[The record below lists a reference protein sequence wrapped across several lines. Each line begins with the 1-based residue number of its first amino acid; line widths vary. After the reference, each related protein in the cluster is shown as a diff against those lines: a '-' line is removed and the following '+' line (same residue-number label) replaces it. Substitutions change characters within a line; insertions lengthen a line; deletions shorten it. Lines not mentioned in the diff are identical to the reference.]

1 MTNCLSVATIE
12 LSFAGKLIQG
22 GPSRNSQHPSPLIH
36 TLDDDSLLKVFSL
49 YRPLI
54 LDESEADN
62 NQFLDGG
69 EWNRERWWFTLV
81 HVCRRWRLL
90 VFESASHL
98 RLSLVCARGTPVADM
113 LAHSPP
119 LPLII
124 DHLDQHN
131 DITAADEHGIT
142 LALQHRDRVRRIRL
156 MKSVPILQK
165 LIIALDG
172 EFPILEYLSIIHQR
186 YRRPSIEHNM
196 RLTLPETFRAPH
208 LRHLVLMSFAI
219 PIGSPLLTTMGNVV
233 TLSLNSIPP
242 SAYFH
247 PNALLQRLS
256 LMPQLEILGIL
267 FNSHF
272 PSRDIERQLSRT
284 PIISRAVLPNLR
296 WFGFQG
302 ASAYLEAL
310 LPRVTMPLIERLQVS
325 FFNQLTYPI
334 PHLQQFMGTTE
345 NLRLNT
351 ATLTFLLDHLTVVA
365 YPHKGARMFTLV
377 MAIGGRH
384 LDWQVVSTAQV
395 LQTLKTVFS
404 AVEHLTLEYKR
415 HLISLE
421 WKNEA
426 DRAQWRELLGAFDNV
441 KTLLVDAELVE
452 QISHSLRP
460 GDGESPTD
468 LLPELQE
475 LSYPA
480 RSPEKAFTPF
490 VDARQKADRP
500 VTVIHPSAG

>member
-1 MTNCLSVATIE
+1 MTYQLLCLSCPIYR
-12 LSFAGKLIQG
+12 
-22 GPSRNSQHPSPLIH
+22 GPHRPLIH
-36 TLDDDSLLKVFSL
+36 TLDDDSLLKIFSL

-54 LDESEADN
+54 LDEGEADN
-62 NQFLDGG
+62 NQILDGG

-81 HVCRRWRLL
+81 HVCRRWRQL
-90 VFESASHL
+90 VFESATHL
-98 RLSLVCARGTPVADM
+98 RLSLVCARGTPVEDM

-131 DITAADEHGIT
+131 DITAADGQGIA

-156 MKSVPILQK
+156 MKSVSILQK
-165 LIIALDG
+165 YVMALLDG

-186 YRRPSIEHNM
+186 YRRPSIEDSI
-196 RLTLPETFRAPH
+196 RLNLPETFRAPH

-219 PIGSPLLTTMGNVV
+219 PIGSQLLTIMPVGNLV

-256 LMPQLEILGIL
+256 LMPQLETLGIL

-272 PSRDIERQLSRT
+272 PSRDIERQLFRT
-284 PIISRAVLPNLR
+284 PMVSRATLPNLR

-310 LPRVTMPLIERLQVS
+310 LPCVTMPLLERLQVL

-334 PHLQQFMGTTE
+334 PHLQQFMGTAE

-351 ATLTFLLDHLTVVA
+351 ATLAFLLDHLIMEV

-395 LQTLKTVFS
+395 LQTLRTVFS
-404 AVEHLTLEYKR
+404 EVEHLTLEYKR

-421 WKNEA
+421 WNNEA
-426 DRAQWRELLGAFDNV
+426 DRTQWRELLGIFDSV
-441 KTLLVDAELVE
+441 KTLLVDHELIE
-452 QISHSLRP
+452 QISRSLRP
-460 GDGESPTD
+460 GDGESSTD
-468 LLPELQE
+468 LLPTLQE

-480 RSPEKAFTPF
+480 RSPENAFTPF
-490 VDARQKADRP
+490 VDARQKEGRP
-500 VTVIHPSAG
+500 VTVTHLPTE

>member
-36 TLDDDSLLKVFSL
+36 TPDDDSLLKVFSL

-131 DITAADEHGIT
+131 DITAADERGIT

-334 PHLQQFMGTTE
+334 PHLQQFMGTAE

-500 VTVIHPSAG
+500 VTVIRPSAG

>member
-1 MTNCLSVATIE
+1 MTHRLPIAAIDLSRPIYH
-12 LSFAGKLIQG
+12 
-22 GPSRNSQHPSPLIH
+22 GPHRPLIH
-36 TLDDDSLLKVFSL
+36 TLDDDSLLKIFTL

-62 NQFLDGG
+62 DQFLDGG
-69 EWNRERWWFTLV
+69 EWNREWWWFTLA
-81 HVCRRWRLL
+81 HVCRRWRHL

-131 DITAADEHGIT
+131 DITEADEQGIA

-156 MKSVPILQK
+156 MKPVPILQK
-165 LIIALDG
+165 YVMTLDG
-172 EFPILEYLSIIHQR
+172 DFPILEYLSIIHER
-186 YRRPSIEHNM
+186 YARPSIEHNM
-196 RLTLPETFRAPH
+196 RLNLPETFRAPN
-208 LRHLVLMSFAI
+208 LRNLVLMSFAI
-219 PIGSPLLTTMGNVV
+219 PIGSPLLASMGNLV

-247 PNALLQRLS
+247 PNDLLQRLS

-272 PSRDIERQLSRT
+272 PSRDIERQLFRT
-284 PIISRAVLPNLR
+284 PMVSRATLPNLR

-310 LPRVTMPLIERLQVS
+310 LPCVTMPLLERLQVM

-334 PHLQQFMGTTE
+334 PHLQQFTSTAE

-351 ATLTFLLDHLTVVA
+351 ATLTFLLDHLTMVA

-377 MAIGGRH
+377 VAIGGRH
-384 LDWQVVSTAQV
+384 LDWQVVSTAQI
-395 LQTLKTVFS
+395 LQTLKTVFFE
-404 AVEHLTLEYKR
+404 VEHLTLEYKR

-421 WKNEA
+421 WNNEA
-426 DRAQWRELLGAFDNV
+426 DRAQWRELLGTFDNV
-441 KTLLVDAELVE
+441 KTLLVDHELIE
-452 QISHSLRP
+452 QVSRSLHP
-460 GDGESPTD
+460 LASDGESPTD
-468 LLPELQE
+468 LLPKLQE

-480 RSPEKAFTPF
+480 RSPENAFTPF
-490 VDARQKADRP
+490 VDARRKADRP
-500 VTVIHPSAG
+500 VTVIHPPTE

>member
-1 MTNCLSVATIE
+1 
-12 LSFAGKLIQG
+12 
-22 GPSRNSQHPSPLIH
+22 
-36 TLDDDSLLKVFSL
+36 VFSL

-81 HVCRRWRLL
+81 HVCRRWRHL

-131 DITAADEHGIT
+131 HNGITATDEQGIT

-165 LIIALDG
+165 LVMALDG

-196 RLTLPETFRAPH
+196 RLNLPETFRAPH

-284 PIISRAVLPNLR
+284 PIVSRATLPNLR

-325 FFNQLTYPI
+325 FFNQLTYSI
-334 PHLQQFMGTTE
+334 PHLQQFMGTAE

-365 YPHKGARMFTLV
+365 YPHKGAKMFTLV

-384 LDWQVVSTAQV
+384 LDWQVVSTTQV
-395 LQTLKTVFS
+395 LETLRTVFS
-404 AVEHLTLEYKR
+404 TVEHLTIEYKR
-415 HLISLE
+415 HLISSE

-426 DRAQWRELLGAFDNV
+426 DRAQWRELLGTFDNV
-441 KTLLVDAELVE
+441 KTLLVDDELVE
-452 QISHSLRP
+452 PISHSLRP

-468 LLPELQE
+468 LLPHLQE

-500 VTVIHPSAG
+500 VTVIHPSVA

>member
-1 MTNCLSVATIE
+1 MSYQL
-12 LSFAGKLIQG
+12 LSFTWSIYH
-22 GPSRNSQHPSPLIH
+22 GPHSPLIH

-69 EWNRERWWFTLV
+69 EWNRERWWFTLA
-81 HVCRRWRLL
+81 HVCRRWRRL
-90 VFESASHL
+90 VLDSASHL

-131 DITAADEHGIT
+131 DITAADEQGIT

-156 MKSVPILQK
+156 KKPVPILQK
-165 LIIALDG
+165 LIMALDG

-186 YRRPSIEHNM
+186 YRRPSIEHNT
-196 RLTLPETFRAPH
+196 RLNLPETFRAPH
-208 LRHLVLMSFAI
+208 LRHIVLMSFAI
-219 PIGSPLLTTMGNVV
+219 PIGSPLLTTTGNLV

-272 PSRDIERQLSRT
+272 PSRDIERQLFRT
-284 PIISRAVLPNLR
+284 PIVSRATLPNLR

-310 LPRVTMPLIERLQVS
+310 IPCVTMPLIERLQVS
-325 FFNQLTYPI
+325 FFNQLTYSI
-334 PHLQQFMGTTE
+334 PHLQQFMGTAE
-345 NLRLNT
+345 NLRLNS
-351 ATLTFLLDHLTVVA
+351 ATLTFLLDHLTLVV

-377 MAIGGRH
+377 MAISGRH
-384 LDWQVVSTAQV
+384 LDWQVASTAQV
-395 LQTLKTVFS
+395 LQTLRTVFS
-404 AVEHLTLEYKR
+404 AVEHFTLESKR
-415 HLISLE
+415 HLISSE

-426 DRAQWRELLGAFDNV
+426 DRAQWRELLGTFDNV
-441 KTLLVDAELVE
+441 KTLLVDDELVE
-452 QISHSLRP
+452 QISRSLQP

-480 RSPEKAFTPF
+480 RSPENAFTPF

-500 VTVIHPSAG
+500 VTVIHPSAE